1 MKIKF
6 LVSMAIFAVTSF
18 SVSAQEVEIKDDKV
32 LLDGKQILKYEKINI
47 FQHSFYSLDDN
58 EILLYK
64 YNDNETK
71 QYSQDDYLV
80 LNFLTEKT
88 KVETK
93 DIMRATSGMGMN
105 SRKNMEK
112 LVGWLLKEKVIDANG
127 VLNPEKVQIFFEKY
141 DQNITERT
149 VRY

>member
-6 LVSMAIFAVTSF
+6 LVSMAIFAITSF

>member
-1 MKIKF
+1 MKFKF
-6 LVSMAIFAVTSF
+6 LLSITFFAITSF
-18 SVSAQEVEIKDDKV
+18 SILAQEVEIKDDKV

-47 FQHSFYSLDDN
+47 FQHSFFSLDEN

-64 YNDNETK
+64 YNNNETN

-80 LNFLTEKT
+80 LNFITEKT

-93 DIMRATSGMGMN
+93 DISRATSGMGMN

-112 LVGWLLKEKVIDANG
+112 LIGWLLKEKVLDKNG
-127 VLNPEKVQIFFEKY
+127 VLNPERVQIFFEKY

>member
-1 MKIKF
+1 MKFKF
-6 LVSMAIFAVTSF
+6 LLSMAVFAIANF
-18 SVSAQEVEIKDDKV
+18 SMFAQEVEIKDDKV

-47 FQHSFYSLDDN
+47 FQHSFYSMDDN

-88 KVETK
+88 KVESK
-93 DIMRATSGMGMN
+93 DTMKATSGMGMN

-112 LVGWLLKEKVIDANG
+112 LIGWLLKEKVIDANG
-127 VLNPEKVQIFFEKY
+127 ILNPERVQLFFEKY
-141 DQNITERT
+141 DEKITERT